1 MNNIKKVFILS
12 FLIYIGLW
20 ETYGQEI
27 ILKVEATTEKD
38 TEILNFVESLT
49 TFKDFESLKKEVFRI
64 QKQIY
69 NKGYI
74 GVKFLSLVDNGSDYT
89 AKFDLGPMYKS
100 ILIFGHSEIFESLG
114 FNSQKDIKSKE
125 KYVEVLIPSLEKT
138 LEQISESLS
147 LSGYSFATVRLKN
160 INSKNNYQITAD
172 IVIEKGYKRSLQEVK
187 ILGYKKFP
195 KGFIKHFLKIKTQ
208 ETFDIESIR
217 SKMTLL
223 DELSFV
229 EQKRSAE
236 VLFLKDTTSVYLYLK
251 KLKSNRFDGF
261 LGFGSNETTN
271 EIEFDGYLNLNLVN
285 NLNFGESLNLN
296 YKSDEIDQKTINVSF
311 LMPYLFSTPLGS
323 TINLNIFKK
332 DSTFTTAQ
340 QSIDLHY
347 NLNQN
352 NRLGIGIQAEQ
363 SNVINNTL
371 NSLVEDYKSEFYE
384 IHYNYKKRQKLDE
397 LNPIKTQLD
406 ISLAFGSRKSNNTI
420 KQHKISLKGS
430 KIFNLNSKSS
440 IFLKL
445 HIEELQSDK
454 YIINELLRFGGI
466 TSIRGFQENSLFAK
480 RMGIICTEYRYR
492 LSSELFVNSV
502 IDSGSFENINNE
514 YNQIYGFGFGFGLL
528 TKSGIL
534 RMTYANGKTK
544 NSKFDFSN
552 SKLHLS
558 FTNIF

>member
-1 MNNIKKVFILS
+1 M
-12 FLIYIGLW
+12 GLW
-20 ETYGQEI
+20 ETYGQDI
-27 ILKVEATTEKD
+27 LLKVEATTVKD
-38 TEILNFVESLT
+38 TEILNFVGSLR

-74 GVKFLSLVDNGSDYT
+74 DIKFLSLVDNGLDYT

-100 ILIFGHSEIFESLG
+100 ILIFGHSQIFESLG
-114 FNSQKDIKSKE
+114 FNSQKDIKYKE
-125 KYVEVLIPSLEKT
+125 TYVEVPIPSLEKT
-138 LEQISESLS
+138 LEQISKSLS
-147 LSGYSFATVRLKN
+147 SSGYSFATVQLKN
-160 INSKNNYQITAD
+160 INPKNNNQITAD
-172 IVIEKGYKRSLQEVK
+172 IIIEKGYERSLNEVK

-217 SKMTLL
+217 SKMNLL

-296 YKSDEIDQKTINVSF
+296 YKSDEIDQKTINISF
-311 LMPYLFSTPLGS
+311 LMPYLFKTPLGS

-406 ISLAFGSRKSNNTI
+406 ISLALGSRKSNKTI
-420 KQHKISLKGS
+420 KQRKISLRGS

-466 TSIRGFQENSLFAK
+466 TSIRGFQENSLFAT

-492 LSSELFVNSV
+492 LSPDLFVNSV
-502 IDSGSFENINNE
+502 IDSGSFQNINNE

-534 RMTYANGKTK
+534 RMTYANGKTR
-544 NSKFDFSN
+544 NSTFDFSN

>member
-1 MNNIKKVFILS
+1 M
-12 FLIYIGLW
+12 W
-20 ETYGQEI
+20 ETYAQEI

-363 SNVINNTL
+363 SNVVNDTL

>member
-1 MNNIKKVFILS
+1 M
-12 FLIYIGLW
+12 W

-363 SNVINNTL
+363 SNVVNDTL
-371 NSLVEDYKSEFYE
+371 NSLAEDYKSEFYE

>member
-1 MNNIKKVFILS
+1 MGFCK
-12 FLIYIGLW
+12 
-20 ETYGQEI
+20 TYGQEI
-27 ILKVEATTEKD
+27 LLKVEAATEKH
-38 TEILNFVESLT
+38 TEILNSVGSLT
-49 TFKDFESLKKEVFRI
+49 TFKDLESLKKEIFRI
-64 QKQIY
+64 QRQIY

-74 GVKFLSLVDNGSDYT
+74 DVKFLSLVDNGLSYT

-100 ILIFGHSEIFESLG
+100 ILIFGHSQIFESLG
-114 FNSQKDIKSKE
+114 FISKKDLNSKE
-125 KYVEVLIPSLEKT
+125 KYVEVPIPRLEKT
-138 LEQISESLS
+138 LELISKSLS

-172 IVIEKGYKRSLQEVK
+172 VVIEKGHKRSLHEVK
-187 ILGYKKFP
+187 ILGYNKFP
-195 KGFIKHFLKIKTQ
+195 KGFIRHFLKIKTQ

-223 DELSFV
+223 DELNFV

-236 VLFLKDTTSVYLYLK
+236 VLFLEDTTSVYLYLK

-271 EIEFDGYLNLNLVN
+271 KIDFDGYLNLNLIN

-296 YKSDEIDQKTINVSF
+296 YKSDEIDQKTINISV
-311 LMPYLFSTPLGS
+311 LIPYLLSTPLGS

-332 DSTFTTAQ
+332 DSTFTTAR

-347 NLNQN
+347 NLNEN
-352 NRLGIGIQAEQ
+352 NRLGIGIQSEQ
-363 SNVINNTL
+363 SNVINNTI
-371 NSLVEDYKSEFYE
+371 NTLVEDYKSEFYE
-384 IHYNYKKRQKLDE
+384 IHYKYKKRQKLDK
-397 LNPIKTQLD
+397 LNPIKTKLD

-420 KQHKISLKGS
+420 KQRKISLKGS

-440 IFLKL
+440 VYLKL
-445 HIEELQSDK
+445 HIEELKSEK

-466 TSIRGFQENSLFAK
+466 ASIRGFQENSLFAA

-492 LSSELFVNSV
+492 LSPELFVNSV
-502 IDSGSFENINNE
+502 IDSGSFQNINKE

-534 RMTYANGKTK
+534 KMTYANGKTR
-544 NSKFDFSN
+544 NSTFDFSN

>member
-1 MNNIKKVFILS
+1 M
-12 FLIYIGLW
+12 GLW

-27 ILKVEATTEKD
+27 LLKVEATTEKD
-38 TEILNFVESLT
+38 TEILNFVGSLT

-74 GVKFLSLVDNGSDYT
+74 DVKFLSLVDNGLDYT

-100 ILIFGHSEIFESLG
+100 ILIFGHSQIFESLG

-125 KYVEVLIPSLEKT
+125 TYVVVPIPSLEKT
-138 LEQISESLS
+138 LEQISKSLS
-147 LSGYSFATVRLKN
+147 SSGYSFATVQLKN
-160 INSKNNYQITAD
+160 INPKNNNKITAD
-172 IVIEKGYKRSLQEVK
+172 IVIEKGYERLLHEVK

-195 KGFIKHFLKIKTQ
+195 KGFVKHFLKIKTQ
-208 ETFDIESIR
+208 ETFDLESIR

-271 EIEFDGYLNLNLVN
+271 QIEFDGYLNLNLVN

-296 YKSDEIDQKTINVSF
+296 YKSDEIDQKTINISF
-311 LMPYLFSTPLGS
+311 LMPYLFKTPLGS

-384 IHYNYKKRQKLDE
+384 IHYNYKKRQKLDK

-406 ISLAFGSRKSNNTI
+406 ISLALGSRNSNNTI
-420 KQHKISLKGS
+420 KQRKISLRGS

-440 IFLKL
+440 IFLNL

-466 TSIRGFQENSLFAK
+466 TSIRGFQENSLFAT

-492 LSSELFVNSV
+492 LSPELFVNSV
-502 IDSGSFENINNE
+502 IDSGSFQNINNE

-534 RMTYANGKTK
+534 KMTYANGKTR
-544 NSKFDFSN
+544 NSTFDFSN

>member
-1 MNNIKKVFILS
+1 M
-12 FLIYIGLW
+12 GLW
-20 ETYGQEI
+20 ETYGQDI
-27 ILKVEATTEKD
+27 LLKVEATTEKD
-38 TEILNFVESLT
+38 TEILNFVGSLR

-74 GVKFLSLVDNGSDYT
+74 DIKFLSLVDNGLDYT

-100 ILIFGHSEIFESLG
+100 ILIFGHSQIFESLG
-114 FNSQKDIKSKE
+114 FNSQKDIKYKE
-125 KYVEVLIPSLEKT
+125 TYVEVPIPSLEKT
-138 LEQISESLS
+138 LEQISKSLS
-147 LSGYSFATVRLKN
+147 SSGYSFATVQLKN
-160 INSKNNYQITAD
+160 INPKNNNQITAD
-172 IVIEKGYKRSLQEVK
+172 IIIEKGYERSLNEVK

-217 SKMTLL
+217 SKMNLL

-296 YKSDEIDQKTINVSF
+296 YKSDEIDQKTINISL
-311 LMPYLFSTPLGS
+311 LMPYLFKTPLGS

-406 ISLAFGSRKSNNTI
+406 ISLALGSRKSNKTI
-420 KQHKISLKGS
+420 KQRKISLRGS

-466 TSIRGFQENSLFAK
+466 TSIRGFQENSLFAT

-492 LSSELFVNSV
+492 LSPDLFVNSV
-502 IDSGSFENINNE
+502 IDSGSFQNINNE

-534 RMTYANGKTK
+534 RMTYANGKTR
-544 NSKFDFSN
+544 NSTFDFSN

>member
-1 MNNIKKVFILS
+1 M
-12 FLIYIGLW
+12 GLW
-20 ETYGQEI
+20 ETYGQDI
-27 ILKVEATTEKD
+27 LLKVEATTEKD
-38 TEILNFVESLT
+38 TEILNFVGSLR

-74 GVKFLSLVDNGSDYT
+74 DIKFLSLVDNGLDYT

-100 ILIFGHSEIFESLG
+100 ILIFGHSQIFESLG

-125 KYVEVLIPSLEKT
+125 TYVEVPIPNLEKT
-138 LEQISESLS
+138 LEQISKSLS
-147 LSGYSFATVRLKN
+147 SSGYSFATVQLKN
-160 INSKNNYQITAD
+160 INPKNNNQITAD
-172 IVIEKGYKRSLQEVK
+172 IIIEKGYERSLHEVK

-217 SKMTLL
+217 SKMNLL

-296 YKSDEIDQKTINVSF
+296 YKSDEIDQKTINISF
-311 LMPYLFSTPLGS
+311 LMPYLFKTPLGS

-406 ISLAFGSRKSNNTI
+406 ISLALGSRKSNKTI
-420 KQHKISLKGS
+420 KQRKISLRGS

-440 IFLKL
+440 IFLNL

-466 TSIRGFQENSLFAK
+466 TSIRGFQENSLFAT

-492 LSSELFVNSV
+492 LSPDLFVNSV
-502 IDSGSFENINNE
+502 IDSGSFQNINNE

-534 RMTYANGKTK
+534 RMTYANGKTR
-544 NSKFDFSN
+544 NSTFDFSN